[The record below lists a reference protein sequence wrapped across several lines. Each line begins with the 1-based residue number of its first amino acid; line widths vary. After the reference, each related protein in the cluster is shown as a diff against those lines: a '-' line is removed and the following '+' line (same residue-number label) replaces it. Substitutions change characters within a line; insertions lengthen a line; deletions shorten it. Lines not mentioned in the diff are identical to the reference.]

1 MASNSST
8 RSIVI
13 KFSLLYIYMYYIY
26 INVYIIYTTNN
37 INNIYNFVYMYT
49 AYKNTAWVTLKK
61 KFIAK

>member
-1 MASNSST
+1 
-8 RSIVI
+8 
-13 KFSLLYIYMYYIY
+13 MYYIY

-61 KFIAK
+61 KFIAR